1 MNADVLGL
9 FCRLRPELWILF
21 AIPKE
26 TVWQRGLIAGINCR
40 DYQCELPL
48 ARVLSRLIGMA

>member
-1 MNADVLGL
+1 MNADVRG
-9 FCRLRPELWILF
+9 FCRLRPERWILF